1 MEKVRYRLPLV
12 YLALALFAAGTA
24 VKLSSPLVE
33 WDYISILQA
42 AAWAKGGKFFVPD
55 HPPLYSFLLSLF
67 SGHSYSLV
75 LFRVL
80 NLLAVSLTAI
90 LLYVFSRKYLG
101 KRLSLMAAVFYLLT
115 PAVIQGVSV
124 LDYADTS
131 WLPLVFLLL
140 LKLAADLGAGFSA
153 GGWLALAATAVLC
166 LSFKI
171 TSSAVLFAAFPVYWV
186 FAGKEVRKTFLPVLS
201 ALAAGSLV
209 FYAGWEIAAPHLF
222 AAGAAPAS
230 FAIAK
235 ATVLERL
242 SSAFTAESA
251 GKWLVYLAA
260 MVFWFSPFVLAL
272 LARPFLKSGGEAG
285 APVPAEVR
293 FLYFAGLSYFIGYFL
308 VGGLNHGFPR
318 YQLGA
323 WPLLVFLSIFGCR
336 EALAGFIEKDLFRS
350 AGIAVLAALP
360 GILFLADPLRLLN
373 LGLKEAVLAG
383 TGLWPA
389 AGGLAAVFIFYL
401 FLIWLYSRRSGN
413 GGFASLMTAALA
425 FYLITG
431 VTQMKAHYLTS
442 YEYGAAGKAELAA
455 GLRASLPLGAGIFA
469 TPGLLY
475 YIRPDRFPEYGTSD
489 WNSAEAISSVLAGR
503 SPEVVILGSGSN
515 TLEQFRLFLYD
526 PGFSEFLKEY
536 YVPGR
541 TGTFLVW
548 RKKAR
553 PEIK

>member
-186 FAGKEVRKTFLPVLS
+186 FAGKEVRKTFQ
-201 ALAAGSLV
+201 
-209 FYAGWEIAAPHLF
+209 
-222 AAGAAPAS
+222 
-230 FAIAK
+230 
-235 ATVLERL
+235 
-242 SSAFTAESA
+242 
-251 GKWLVYLAA
+251 
-260 MVFWFSPFVLAL
+260 
-272 LARPFLKSGGEAG
+272 
-285 APVPAEVR
+285 
-293 FLYFAGLSYFIGYFL
+293 IG
-308 VGGLNHGFPR
+308 R
-318 YQLGA
+318 
-323 WPLLVFLSIFGCR
+323 
-336 EALAGFIEKDLFRS
+336 
-350 AGIAVLAALP
+350 
-360 GILFLADPLRLLN
+360 
-373 LGLKEAVLAG
+373 
-383 TGLWPA
+383 
-389 AGGLAAVFIFYL
+389 
-401 FLIWLYSRRSGN
+401 
-413 GGFASLMTAALA
+413 
-425 FYLITG
+425 
-431 VTQMKAHYLTS
+431 AH
-442 YEYGAAGKAELAA
+442 
-455 GLRASLPLGAGIFA
+455 
-469 TPGLLY
+469 
-475 YIRPDRFPEYGTSD
+475 
-489 WNSAEAISSVLAGR
+489 V
-503 SPEVVILGSGSN
+503 
-515 TLEQFRLFLYD
+515 
-526 PGFSEFLKEY
+526 
-536 YVPGR
+536 
-541 TGTFLVW
+541 
-548 RKKAR
+548 
-553 PEIK
+553 